1 LSYKELLKQRVFY
14 LHLPSSIIQETKT
27 TLFII
32 FLLNIRNLETTLNPP
47 KTVLEQVNIFI
58 LKTNELIEPRYKKL

>member
-1 LSYKELLKQRVFY
+1 M
-14 LHLPSSIIQETKT
+14 
-27 TLFII
+27 I